1 MAKEIKKNKNT
12 FLYILKLPFLCI
24 FKLFE
29 YVSLGCYYTLYG
41 VLYPF
46 IFIFNKIGDLIFKA
60 YSKSKSKNIDIKEI
74 APLEEIK
81 LDTSDTQTES
91 ISEKQPNK
99 IAKAPLD
106 IKEYFKKKYEEFSFV
121 KKQREKENEQI
132 QALFESVQKDNL
144 RSEKPLVF
152 KYTAKD
158 PAGKKVSNVFI
169 AYSKMEVFSFLQNEG
184 YKVLS
189 IKTSDFINFIYSPQ
203 VVGNVKLSNKD
214 IIFWLTQLSTY
225 LKSGIPLTE
234 AMRILGKQL
243 SSSTKKK
250 RLFDSIIYNL
260 TLGESFSS
268 ALSKQGT
275 SFPALLISMIK
286 TAEATGELEA
296 TLDDMAEYYTDI
308 ENTRKAMINALT
320 YPVIVSLF
328 SVAVVTFIMI
338 YVIPQFSGIY
348 ESAGAELNSFTLF
361 IVSASAYLEKNII
374 KILLII
380 VGIVLVLVILY
391 KNVKEIRTQLQTI
404 AMKIPKFGKIII
416 YKEMSV
422 FAKTFSSL
430 LKNNVFITDSI
441 NLLSE
446 VTNNEIYKQIMF
458 KTVYYIAKGDKIS
471 TAFYNHW
478 AVPEVAYYMI
488 VTGESTGELAQM
500 MSKVADYYQTEHKS
514 LINNMKAFI
523 EPAMIIFLAVVVGG
537 IVMAVILPM
546 FGLLSQIQ

>member
-380 VGIVLVLVILY
+380 VGIVLVLVVLY

>member
-1 MAKEIKKNKNT
+1 MAKEIKKNKNI

-81 LDTSDTQTES
+81 LDTSDTKTES

-132 QALFESVQKDNL
+132 QALFESIQKDNL

-189 IKTSDFINFIYSPQ
+189 IKTSDFINFIYSPK

-380 VGIVLVLVILY
+380 VGIVLVLVVLY

-471 TAFYNHW
+471 TAFYDHW

>member
-132 QALFESVQKDNL
+132 QALFESIQKDNL

-158 PAGKKVSNVFI
+158 PTGKKVSNVFI

-268 ALSKQGT
+268 SLSKQGT